1 MSTAGPQDALR
12 AEGLEKSYGA
22 IKVTNGVS
30 LRLRPGERHA
40 VIGPNG
46 AGKTTLVHL
55 LSGLVRP
62 SKGVVKLNGNDITRS
77 SCEHRVKLGLVR
89 TFQINSLF
97 PQLTVAENIALAVAA
112 HAGMSASFRD
122 IDSVA
127 PLSEATASML
137 DLCGLRSYATSPVA
151 ALSYGKRRLVD
162 IALAL
167 ALHPKVLLL
176 DEPAAGLSTPE
187 TRSVFAALERL
198 PADVAILLIE
208 HDMDLVFNFARSI
221 TVLVEGRILVQG
233 TPDEIRANREVRDV
247 YLGRRAR

>member
-1 MSTAGPQDALR
+1 MSTPSQDALQ
-12 AEGLEKSYGA
+12 AVGLEKSYGA

-30 LRLRPGERHA
+30 LCLRPGERHA

-55 LSGLVRP
+55 ISGLVRP
-62 SKGVVKLNGNDITRS
+62 SQGTVLLNGEDVTHLSR
-77 SCEHRVKLGLVR
+77 EHRVKLGLVR

-97 PQLTVAENIALAVAA
+97 PQLTVAENVALAVAA
-112 HAGMSASFRD
+112 HSGMSASFRD
-122 IDSVA
+122 VESVA

-137 DLCGLRSYATSPVA
+137 DLCGLTSFATLPVA
-151 ALSYGKRRLVD
+151 KLSYGKRRLVD

-176 DEPAAGLSTPE
+176 DEPAAGLSTAE
-187 TRSVFAALERL
+187 SRSVFAALDRL

-208 HDMDLVFNFARSI
+208 HDMDLVFNFAETI

-233 TPDEIRANREVRDV
+233 PPDEIRTNREVRDV
-247 YLGRRAR
+247 YLGRRAK